1 MAGNGGRFVERTDT
15 KEIISRVKQIDIKT
29 NRPVEGII
37 SGAYLS
43 AFKGT
48 GIEFSEVREYQ
59 IGDDPRTIDWNVTAR
74 MNHPFVKEFIEERD
88 LTLMIIFD
96 ISRSSEF
103 GTARSMKKDI
113 GIEICASLAMSAMR
127 NNDRIGLMLTSDMV
141 EKYLPPVKG
150 KRHVF
155 RIIRET
161 VFHRPV
167 HNNTD
172 LSVPLVKLS
181 KILKKRS
188 VIFIISDF
196 QDNLTNLKKPLRILK
211 NRHDLIAVKLWDVRE
226 QELPDIGL
234 IELEDEETGEQI
246 LVDTRDAGFR
256 KRYGETVESKNREL
270 SEIME
275 GLEIDMIEISTAQD
289 WIKSLLKFFDMR
301 VRR

>member
-1 MAGNGGRFVERTDT
+1 MNRPDT
-15 KEIISRVKQIDIKT
+15 KEVISRVRQIDIRT
-29 NRPVEGII
+29 NRLVEGII

-88 LTLMIIFD
+88 LTLMIVFD

-103 GTARSMKKDI
+103 GTVCSIKKDI
-113 GIEICASLAMSAMR
+113 GIELCASLVMSAMR
-127 NNDRIGLMLTSDMV
+127 NNDKVGLMLTTDRV
-141 EKYLPPVKG
+141 EKYLPPMKG
-150 KRHVF
+150 KKHAF

-161 VFHRPV
+161 IFHEPM

-172 LSVPLVKLS
+172 LSLPLAQLS

-188 VIFIISDF
+188 VIFVISDF
-196 QDNLTNLKKPLRILK
+196 QDDMRRFKKPLQALK
-211 NRHDLIAVKLWDVRE
+211 NRHDLIAIKLWDVRE

-234 IELEDEETGEQI
+234 IELEDEETGEQV
-246 LVDTRDAGFR
+246 LVDTGNAEFIKKYREA
-256 KRYGETVESKNREL
+256 VESRNKEL
-270 SEIME
+270 SGVMKR
-275 GLEIDMIEISTAQD
+275 LEIDLIEISTAQD
-289 WIKSLLKFFDMR
+289 WIQPVLKFFSMR
-301 VRR
+301 AGL